1 MARVFFHDAVPP
13 ITGTLCIWQWI
24 AAMIAAGWTKPAD
37 SDGTTYSAVGA
48 AVSSGASGAG
58 GLANTGAW
66 VRLRSPDGKREFV
79 IQHGTTDLTWRML
92 RAVSQDGAAG
102 NYFTGGTP
110 GATRVPTATNQQLGL
125 GGGTDASPTYA
136 NLLTTNNTYRWEG
149 WVNNAAPYDW
159 FWNARPTGGGA
170 PASNMPGPVMYEDP
184 VAEGDTGD
192 RDPFIWGVWCTGQA
206 ALQSTPM
213 ATESGTAT
221 TFGMWG
227 SIISAT
233 PGTGFVTWHVPS
245 QYLPSVGSVLWP
257 NAGSTQP
264 ITGNH
269 PGIPLWYQRRGV
281 IATPGIK
288 GRSTLFRWNTVA
300 KNNPDVLT
308 IDSTR
313 DRVCLGHVNT
323 FWDGTVAAF

>member
-13 ITGTLCIWQWI
+13 ITGTLCMWQFF
-24 AAMIAAGWTKPAD
+24 AALIAAGWTKVAD
-37 SDGTTYSAVGA
+37 SDGTTYSSSGA

-58 GLANTGAW
+58 GLANSGAW
-66 VRLRSPDGKREFV
+66 VRLRSPDGLREFV
-79 IQHGTTDLTWRML
+79 WQRGTTDLVWRML
-92 RAVSQDGAAG
+92 RACSQDGNAG
-102 NYFTGGTP
+102 LYFTGGSP
-110 GATRVPTATNQQLGL
+110 GATRVPTATNQHLLL

-136 NLLTTNNTYRWEG
+136 NFFTTNNTYNFCG

-159 FWNARPTGGGA
+159 LFNARPTGGGT
-170 PASNMPGPVMYEDP
+170 PTSNIPGTLACEDP
-184 VAEGDTGD
+184 CAEGDTGD
-192 RDPFIWGVWCTGQA
+192 RDPFVTHVWCTGQS

-221 TFGMWG
+221 TFAIWG

-233 PGTGFVTWHVPS
+233 PGTSFVTWHVPS

-257 NAGSTQP
+257 NNGSTQP

-269 PGIPLWYQRRGV
+269 PGIPLWYQRRG
-281 IATPGIK
+281 ALSTPGIK
-288 GRSTLFRWNTVA
+288 GRSTLFRWNTVG
-300 KNNPDVLT
+300 KNNPDVIT
-308 IDSTR
+308 VSSTR
-313 DRVCLGHVNT
+313 DRVCLGHCNT